1 MIIRR
6 AVSRLTVR
14 YSLIILGAIALFAIG
29 VAVYVAFAFEVQL
42 PEASASEEAIDRANT
57 ALRVGLIACFVV
69 LALLVPPLS
78 YLLARS
84 TLAPVRENLE
94 AQQRFVDDASHELRT
109 PLAVAQGELELS
121 LMQPRTPEQY
131 RETIE
136 DALEALAELGTLTG
150 DLLLLARTDRLE
162 DGAESV
168 SFHDLAQRAVLA
180 LSPDSRQRVTVQA
193 STKHSMKCVPDL
205 LIRAIS
211 NLLENALKFSPQ
223 DTQVMIAII
232 RSDQQN
238 GGTRIT
244 VTDSGI
250 GMSEFEASQ
259 AFDRFWRADAAR
271 RTPGHGIGLSIV
283 KRIAEY
289 HGGSV
294 ALRSAP
300 GVGTRAIIEL
310 PRSQNS

>member
-6 AVSRLTVR
+6 AVFRLTVR
-14 YSLIILGAIALFAIG
+14 YSLIMLGAIALFAIG

-136 DALEALAELGTLTG
+136 DALEALAELGTLCQVSSLVEGSFIGFRVERVG
-150 DLLLLARTDRLE
+150 DSPPSKRL
-162 DGAESV
+162 
-168 SFHDLAQRAVLA
+168 RALPVGRGRVRRGGGVRCTR
-180 LSPDSRQRVTVQA
+180 PPIRRSR
-193 STKHSMKCVPDL
+193 S
-205 LIRAIS
+205 
-211 NLLENALKFSPQ
+211 
-223 DTQVMIAII
+223 
-232 RSDQQN
+232 
-238 GGTRIT
+238 
-244 VTDSGI
+244 
-250 GMSEFEASQ
+250 
-259 AFDRFWRADAAR
+259 R
-271 RTPGHGIGLSIV
+271 R
-283 KRIAEY
+283 R
-289 HGGSV
+289 
-294 ALRSAP
+294 
-300 GVGTRAIIEL
+300 
-310 PRSQNS
+310 